1 MDEVN
6 FCPACGKNVPPGTQ
20 YCPAC
25 GSCLSDQ
32 VPERRETEAEKRMG
46 ADRTKIAAILILIY
60 SMPLILFGIYFYV
73 AAGDLTNEIFSN
85 PRFVE
90 LVAPYYTPG
99 ALESFIQ
106 LMGLASIIAG
116 SIGVVTAILAL
127 MRKFWVLTIILCIMS
142 ALIGALTL
150 FGLILGL
157 IAFWMLY
164 KARPVF
170 ES

>member
-1 MDEVN
+1 MDELN
-6 FCPACGKNVPPGTQ
+6 FCPACGKSVPPGTQ

-25 GSCLSDQ
+25 GNCLTDQ
-32 VPERRETEAEKRMG
+32 VQERRETEAEKRMG
-46 ADRTKIAAILILIY
+46 ADRIKIAAILILIY
-60 SMPLILFGIYFYV
+60 SIPLILFGIYFYV
-73 AAGDLTNEIFSN
+73 AAGDLTNELFSN
-85 PRFVE
+85 PDFAAI
-90 LVAPYYTPG
+90 VAPYYTPA
-99 ALESFIQ
+99 ALESFIE

-116 SIGVVTAILAL
+116 SIGVVTAILAFL
-127 MRKFWVLTIILCIMS
+127 RKFWVLTIILCIMS